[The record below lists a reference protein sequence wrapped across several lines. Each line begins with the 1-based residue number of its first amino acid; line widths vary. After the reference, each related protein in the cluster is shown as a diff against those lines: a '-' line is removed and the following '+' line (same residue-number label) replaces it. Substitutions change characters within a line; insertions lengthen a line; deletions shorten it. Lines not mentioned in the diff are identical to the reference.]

1 MNHPFALQG
10 LLDIATTEEDSA
22 AAALG
27 HLNQEL
33 RSHEQK
39 LALLLQYRADY
50 QERLRLAIASG
61 TDAIELRNFNDF
73 IARLEQA
80 IGQQRTALG
89 EARRHAEQGREHWQS
104 KRRKS
109 KAYDTLS
116 QRAGAA
122 TLRLESIREQK
133 LQDDFASRRP
143 RVKPCA

>member
-1 MNHPFALQG
+1 MNHSFALQG
-10 LLDIATTEEDSA
+10 LLDIATAEEGSA

-27 HLNQEL
+27 HLNQEQQL
-33 RSHEQK
+33 HEQK

-50 QERLRLAIASG
+50 QERLRNAISGG
-61 TDAIELRNFNDF
+61 TDAVELRNFNDF

-80 IGQQRTALG
+80 ITQQRVALG
-89 EARRHAEQGREHWQS
+89 EARKRADQGREQWQN

-122 TLRLESIREQK
+122 TLRRENVREQK